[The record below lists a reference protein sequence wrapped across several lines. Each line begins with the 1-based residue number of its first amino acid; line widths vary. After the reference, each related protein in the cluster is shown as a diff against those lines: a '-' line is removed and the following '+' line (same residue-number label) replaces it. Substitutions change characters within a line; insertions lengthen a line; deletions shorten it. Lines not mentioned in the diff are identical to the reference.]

1 MSPKLKSILAGIM
14 AAGDLILIIPSI
26 TEFASS
32 GDRFMLFLAFFFAI
46 DLVLTI
52 DYILGLRRT
61 MKQQEE
67 LQHADDAAR
76 LKRQLIQQQLDAEN
90 TQERHRREI
99 TRLKEEQLEA
109 EELQR
114 LLQQDS
120 SRQDLSQ
127 KL

>member
-1 MSPKLKSILAGIM
+1 
-14 AAGDLILIIPSI
+14 
-26 TEFASS
+26 
-32 GDRFMLFLAFFFAI
+32 
-46 DLVLTI
+46 
-52 DYILGLRRT
+52 
-61 MKQQEE
+61 MKQNEE